1 MDTLLH
7 GPRNPASNQCHWFG
21 PAHGK
26 VVAKYVVKKATD
38 PEVEG
43 QDDAGNKIKPK
54 TLFHAIDK
62 SNLPPNEKSPLRL
75 KQEGLTVLF
84 AGGETGSTLLSH
96 TMYHLLANPKV
107 LEKVKEEILE
117 AAGDSKEWP
126 DIKVLEGLPW
136 LVRIFPLW
144 RQVPLSATAN
154 HHLQAAS
161 VRESL
166 RLRAAT
172 MSRLP
177 LVSEK
182 EFIYETWTIP
192 AGVSNNPLYSVC
204 LACH

>member
-7 GPRNPASNQCHWFG
+7 GPRKTSVTGLVQLMA
-21 PAHGK
+21 K
-26 VVAKYVVKKATD
+26 MVAKYVAKKATD

-54 TLFHAIDK
+54 TLFHALYK
-62 SNLPPNEKSPLRL
+62 SNLPPHEKSPLRL

-84 AGGETGSTLLSH
+84 AGGETGSRLLSH
-96 TMYHLLANPKV
+96 TMYHLLANPEV
-107 LEKVKEEILE
+107 LEKVKKEILE
-117 AAGDSKEWP
+117 AVGDSKERP

-144 RQVPLSATAN
+144 GQVPLSATAN

-172 MSRLP
+172 TSRLP

-182 EFIYETWTIP
+182 EFIYETWYIP
-192 AGVSNNPLYSVC
+192 AGVSNNPLYSGC